1 MRSLWTMEAQ
11 LKWFLKWNNI
21 NSLAKRCSRDIL
33 AKMCLLSA
41 YILRTCLRLN
51 LKVLYYFFFLAEEI
65 SEQSDI
71 DFVIL
76 LLIVTPLEGYNKKR
90 RVGQKRYKIYS
101 LENKRTLKFLML
113 QSIFVLDERLKLLR
127 IVPLRRGQICI
138 GIKGH
143 VPSGQEYTQ
152 LTLQLV
158 REGRRHFLILEG
170 NCNQKLFL
178 IWFTWYMF
186 QSKLG
191 AKYDS
196 FAFFVLLLES

>member
-1 MRSLWTMEAQ
+1 M
-11 LKWFLKWNNI
+11 
-21 NSLAKRCSRDIL
+21 
-33 AKMCLLSA
+33 
-41 YILRTCLRLN
+41 
-51 LKVLYYFFFLAEEI
+51 AEEI

-76 LLIVTPLEGYNKKR
+76 LLIITPLEGYNKKE
-90 RVGQKRYKIYS
+90 RVGQNKNKIYS

-113 QSIFVLDERLKLLR
+113 QLIFVLDERLKLLR

-158 REGRRHFLILEG
+158 REGRRYFFILEG

-186 QSKLG
+186 QPKLG
-191 AKYDS
+191 AKHDS
-196 FAFFVLLLES
+196 FVFIVLLLES

>member
-1 MRSLWTMEAQ
+1 MFLWYFGKNVPAFC
-11 LKWFLKWNNI
+11 LYPKNFLK
-21 NSLAKRCSRDIL
+21 AKFKST
-33 AKMCLLSA
+33 LL
-41 YILRTCLRLN
+41 
-51 LKVLYYFFFLAEEI
+51 FFFGRG
-65 SEQSDI
+65 
-71 DFVIL
+71 DFKTIWHWFYHIITNNSSFRGL
-76 LLIVTPLEGYNKKR
+76 QQKKE
-90 RVGQKRYKIYS
+90 RVGQKKYKIYS
-101 LENKRTLKFLML
+101 LENNRTLKFLML

-127 IVPLRRGQICI
+127 IVPLRRGQIYI

-170 NCNQKLFL
+170 NCHQKLFL

-186 QSKLG
+186 QPKLG

-196 FAFFVLLLES
+196 FVFIVLLLES

>member
-1 MRSLWTMEAQ
+1 MPAFCLYPKNL
-11 LKWFLKWNNI
+11 LK
-21 NSLAKRCSRDIL
+21 AKFKST
-33 AKMCLLSA
+33 LL
-41 YILRTCLRLN
+41 
-51 LKVLYYFFFLAEEI
+51 FFLAKEI